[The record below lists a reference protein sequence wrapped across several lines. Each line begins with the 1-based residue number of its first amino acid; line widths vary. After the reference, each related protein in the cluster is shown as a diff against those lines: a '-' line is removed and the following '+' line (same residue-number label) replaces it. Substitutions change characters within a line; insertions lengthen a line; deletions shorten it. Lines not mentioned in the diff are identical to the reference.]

1 VRWCLQFA
9 ARDLAALNAGE
20 RVAAGHVLAALQG
33 QPARM
38 TPPHADA
45 IAEAHRHLH
54 DCIEAL
60 ANGRPWAVWTPE
72 TVWQL
77 LPPESPPGA
86 RYSAPITRQSA
97 AGQQAKH
104 MPSMAVLA
112 FVDDLNLIGADRL
125 RACPLVEKTGQRCD
139 RIFLAKHR
147 RERYCDRKHAQ
158 LAAWLKYEP
167 TRKGNRK

>member
-1 VRWCLQFA
+1 MRWYLAFA
-9 ARDLAALNAGE
+9 MRDFSGLAVSE
-20 RVAAGHVLAALQG
+20 RIAAGHVLAALQG

-38 TPPHADA
+38 TPPHPDA

-60 ANGRPWAVWTPE
+60 ATGRACAVVTPA
-72 TVWQL
+72 TVWQI

-97 AGQQAKH
+97 ARQQAKH
-104 MPSMAVLA
+104 MPSMVVLA
-112 FVDDLNLIGADRL
+112 FLDDLNVVGADRL
-125 RACPLVEKTGQRCD
+125 RACPLVEKNGQRCG

-147 RERYCDRKHAQ
+147 RERYCERKHAQ

-167 TRKGNRK
+167 IRKGNRK